1 MSFSY
6 VGFHIFWDPTSFSQ
20 FTPSF
25 WRSIFFTSFPRKVNQ
40 DLNFIKMSIF
50 YPDMSLTI
58 LPSIDFQDRHFP
70 QNFEGV
76 SASSSGFSGAV
87 EKFHAT
93 LVLIPLSSFFFAL
106 QKFLGPPLYPGVH
119 DASDKSSERICICVY
134 QIHGGYNQF
143 GIDLN

>member
-76 SASSSGFSGAV
+76 STSSSGFSGAV

-93 LVLIPLSSFFFAL
+93 LVLIPLSSFFFLSRNFQAHLFILVFMML
-106 QKFLGPPLYPGVH
+106 QISPLRGFVFACTKYMEGITNLGLT
-119 DASDKSSERICICVY
+119 
-134 QIHGGYNQF
+134 
-143 GIDLN
+143 